1 VAGGPCR
8 CPSYLGSMSSSTGSA
23 RLAPT
28 RRSAARRLRKVL
40 RCESEPAG
48 RDPFSSGADFVAQRP
63 AFRPSELERFNGF
76 KESKRPDFLVKTDSL
91 QDFDSYS
98 AEEIE
103 RGIAERRNTIFLLM
117 EEVRR
122 LRIQGRVRGARGW
135 STKGQQGNV
144 VGQSV
149 GGANSASAEGGGGEL
164 DILNG
169 EVTEEFES
177 SIPGLPPLTK
187 RNLNVYYRVFWLYT
201 IVLILLGGIVAP
213 TLEINLGVGGQ
224 SYADFIEALHLP
236 RQLALVD
243 PVVASATG
251 GAVGVMTAL
260 LLVEIN
266 NVERQEAKNCMY
278 CQGSGYL
285 PCSTCMGTGAGS
297 CFVNRDVKG
306 NRLIELSGP
315 GAEDDICPMCSGVCQ
330 VMCTSCLSTG
340 KAMVTE
346 HDRRLDP
353 FA

>member
-1 VAGGPCR
+1 VF
-8 CPSYLGSMSSSTGSA
+8 
-23 RLAPT
+23 
-28 RRSAARRLRKVL
+28 

-122 LRIQGRVRGARGW
+122 LRIQGRVRGVRGW
-135 STKGQQGNV
+135 STKAQGN
-144 VGQSV
+144 
-149 GGANSASAEGGGGEL
+149 GAGPGETSSMAAAVAARGGGGDGAEKQEIQS
-164 DILNG
+164 DILGG

-187 RNLNVYYRVFWLYT
+187 RNLNVYYRVFWIYT
-201 IVLILLGGIVAP
+201 VILILLGGIVAP

-224 SYADFIEALHLP
+224 SYADFIQALHLP
-236 RQLALVD
+236 RQLAMVD

-306 NRLIELSGP
+306 NQLVELSSP
-315 GAEDDICPMCSGVCQ
+315 GAEEEDICPMCSGVCQ